1 MFDRE
6 NFQTIIKLHMER
18 HKILKEKGDFGA
30 CVWELEKIIEL
41 MSEAIVTIFGKSK
54 VNYTKP
60 NPILLEGIKNVTLD
74 DVINPD
80 NTITIDAEGNL
91 KIRK

>member
-18 HKILKEKGDFGA
+18 HKVLKEKGDFGA

-41 MSEAIVTIFGKSK
+41 MSETIVTIFGKSK